1 MRQLS
6 HNLRLWIKNR
16 FETDDDK
23 PGEPC
28 MQVRQ
33 EIFDTYWRF
42 ATMRQEV
49 FFNKINKVPP
59 PWTNDQII
67 NTYKF
72 CNAYRASDRVSQYLI
87 KNVIYDENRSRNEE
101 ELILRILLFKIFN
114 KIETWEYL
122 ENKIGDYITLSNF
135 DSNIYSDILEEA
147 MNLGYVIYTS
157 AYMSCA
163 SKEFGCDKKHQ
174 NHLALIDK
182 MVVQDRV
189 VNRIVKAKKLEDVFQ
204 IIQEYPLLGK
214 FMAYQLATDINYS
227 EIINFDENSFTIAG
241 PGAERGINKCFIDTD
256 GKTYTD
262 IIRWMTENQERE
274 FQRLGLNFQSLWGRP
289 LQAIDCQNLFCETD
303 KYCRSAFPDLKSNR
317 KKIKSKFTSTPQP
330 IDYFYPPKWCINEK
344 VKVNLSQRLP
354 QLDIPNLQ
362 QHNKNN
368 YQQLSLELN
377 LIVKATSLIPEYV
390 SKLHKT
396 DEQESQFN
404 HKSNKSKKSKTLQ
417 NTQIENSQQLC
428 LFE

>member
-1 MRQLS
+1 MR
-6 HNLRLWIKNR
+6 
-16 FETDDDK
+16 
-23 PGEPC
+23 
-28 MQVRQ
+28 VRQ

-42 ATMRQEV
+42 AALRQEV
-49 FFNKINKVPP
+49 FFKKINNMPP
-59 PWTNDQII
+59 PWTGDPII

-87 KNVIYDENRSRNEE
+87 KNVIYDDNRSQNEE
-101 ELILRILLFKIFN
+101 EVILRILLFKIFN

-135 DSNIYSDILEEA
+135 SLNRYSDLLQEA

-163 SKEFGCDKKHQ
+163 SKEFGYDKKHQ

-189 VNRIVKAKKLEDVFQ
+189 VNRIVKAKNFEDVFQ

-241 PGAERGINKCFIDTD
+241 PGAERGIDKCFIDTD
-256 GKTYTD
+256 GKTYTNV
-262 IIRWMTENQERE
+262 IHWMTQNQEKE

-303 KYCRSAFPDLKSNR
+303 KYCRAAFPELKSNR
-317 KKIKSKFTSTPQP
+317 KKIKSKFTSTPQA
-330 IDYFYPPKWCINEK
+330 IDYFYPPKWSINDK
-344 VKVNLSQRLP
+344 VQESLAQRLP
-354 QLDIPNLQ
+354 TLEITNLQ
-362 QHNKNN
+362 LLNN
-368 YQQLSLELN
+368 SNCQQLSLELDSQG
-377 LIVKATSLIPEYV
+377 KTTSEIPNNV
-390 SKLHKT
+390 STQYKKS
-396 DEQESQFN
+396 EQETQR
-404 HKSNKSKKSKTLQ
+404 KKSKVLQ
-417 NTQIENSQQLC
+417 NIKMEKHEQLC
-428 LFE
+428 LF

>member
-1 MRQLS
+1 
-6 HNLRLWIKNR
+6 
-16 FETDDDK
+16 
-23 PGEPC
+23 

-42 ATMRQEV
+42 AAMRQEV
-49 FFNKINKVPP
+49 FFNKINNLPP
-59 PWTNDQII
+59 PWTSDPII

-87 KNVIYDENRSRNEE
+87 KNVIYDNNRSKNEE
-101 ELILRILLFKIFN
+101 EVILRILLFKIFN

-122 ENKIGDYITLSNF
+122 EKQLGEYITLSNF
-135 DSNIYSDILEEA
+135 DLNVYSNILQEA
-147 MNLGYVIYTS
+147 MNLGHVIYTS

-163 SKEFGCDKKHQ
+163 SKEFGYDKKHQ

-182 MVVQDRV
+182 MVVQERV
-189 VNRIVKAKKLEDVFQ
+189 DKRIVKAKNFEDVFH

-241 PGAERGINKCFIDTD
+241 PGAERGINKCFIDTA
-256 GKTYTD
+256 GKTYTEV
-262 IIRWMTENQERE
+262 IHWMTENQEKE

-303 KYCRSAFPDLKSNR
+303 KYCRAAFPDLKSNR

-330 IDYFYPPKWCINEK
+330 IDYFYPPKWQI
-344 VKVNLSQRLP
+344 
-354 QLDIPNLQ
+354 
-362 QHNKNN
+362 
-368 YQQLSLELN
+368 
-377 LIVKATSLIPEYV
+377 
-390 SKLHKT
+390 
-396 DEQESQFN
+396 N
-404 HKSNKSKKSKTLQ
+404 HKIKSILQ
-417 NTQIENSQQLC
+417 YELC
-428 LFE
+428 LNFNQIS

>member
-1 MRQLS
+1 
-6 HNLRLWIKNR
+6 
-16 FETDDDK
+16 
-23 PGEPC
+23 

-42 ATMRQEV
+42 AAMRQEV
-49 FFNKINKVPP
+49 FFNKINNLPP
-59 PWTNDQII
+59 PWTSDPII

-87 KNVIYDENRSRNEE
+87 KNVIYDDNRSKNQEE
-101 ELILRILLFKIFN
+101 VILRILLFKIFN

-122 ENKIGDYITLSNF
+122 EKQLGEYITLSNF
-135 DSNIYSDILEEA
+135 DLNLYSNILQEA
-147 MNLGYVIYTS
+147 MNLGHVIYTS

-163 SKEFGCDKKHQ
+163 SKEFGYDKKHQ

-189 VNRIVKAKKLEDVFQ
+189 DKRIVKAKHFEDVFQ

-241 PGAERGINKCFIDTD
+241 PGAERGINKCFLDTE

-262 IIRWMTENQERE
+262 VIHWMTENQEKE

-303 KYCRSAFPDLKSNR
+303 KYCRAAFPDLKSNR

-330 IDYFYPPKWCINEK
+330 IDYFYPPKWHINDK
-344 VKVNLSQRLP
+344 VQKTLVQRLVASEITSL
-354 QLDIPNLQ
+354 QLL
-362 QHNKNN
+362 NN
-368 YQQLSLELN
+368 SNCQQLSLQLN
-377 LIVKATSLIPEYV
+377 PIV
-390 SKLHKT
+390 
-396 DEQESQFN
+396 
-404 HKSNKSKKSKTLQ
+404 
-417 NTQIENSQQLC
+417 
-428 LFE
+428 

>member
-1 MRQLS
+1 
-6 HNLRLWIKNR
+6 
-16 FETDDDK
+16 
-23 PGEPC
+23 

-42 ATMRQEV
+42 AAMRQEV
-49 FFNKINKVPP
+49 FFNKINNLPL
-59 PWTNDQII
+59 PWTSDPII

-87 KNVIYDENRSRNEE
+87 KKVIYDQNRSQNEE
-101 ELILRILLFKIFN
+101 EVILRILLFKIFN

-135 DSNIYSDILEEA
+135 DSNVYSDILQEA

-163 SKEFGCDKKHQ
+163 SKEFGYDKKHQ

-189 VNRIVKAKKLEDVFQ
+189 VNRIVKAKNFEDVFK

-241 PGAERGINKCFIDTD
+241 PGAERGISKCFIGTE

-262 IIRWMTENQERE
+262 VIHWMTENQEKE

-303 KYCRSAFPDLKSNR
+303 KYCRAAFPDLKSNR

-330 IDYFYPPKWCINEK
+330 IDYFYPPKWCINDKIQES
-344 VKVNLSQRLP
+344 LAQRLP
-354 QLDIPNLQ
+354 TLEITNLQ
-362 QHNKNN
+362 ILNN
-368 YQQLSLELN
+368 SNCQQLSLELDS
-377 LIVKATSLIPEYV
+377 LVKTTSEIPNNV
-390 SKLHKT
+390 SKQYKKS
-396 DEQESQFN
+396 EQETQR
-404 HKSNKSKKSKTLQ
+404 KTSKVLH
-417 NTQIENSQQLC
+417 IEMEKHEQLC
-428 LFE
+428 LF

>member
-1 MRQLS
+1 
-6 HNLRLWIKNR
+6 
-16 FETDDDK
+16 
-23 PGEPC
+23 

-42 ATMRQEV
+42 AAMRQEV
-49 FFNKINKVPP
+49 FFNKINNAPP
-59 PWTNDQII
+59 PWTSDSII

-72 CNAYRASDRVSQYLI
+72 CNAYRASDRVSQYLL
-87 KNVIYDENRSRNEE
+87 KNVIYDENRSKNEE
-101 ELILRILLFKIFN
+101 EVILRILLFKIFN

-135 DSNIYSDILEEA
+135 DSNTYSNILQEA
-147 MNLGYVIYTS
+147 MNCGYVIYTS

-163 SKEFGCDKKHQ
+163 SKEFGYDKKHQ

-182 MVVQDRV
+182 MVVQDKV
-189 VNRIVKAKKLEDVFQ
+189 VNRIVQAKNFEAVFH

-241 PGAERGINKCFIDTD
+241 PGAERGISKCFIDTD

-262 IIRWMTENQERE
+262 IIHWMTENQERE

-303 KYCRSAFPDLKSNR
+303 KYCRAAFPELKSNR
-317 KKIKSKFTSTPQP
+317 KKIKSKFTSTPQA
-330 IDYFYPPKWCINEK
+330 IDYFYPPKWQINDK
-344 VKVNLSQRLP
+344 VQETLAQKLP
-354 QLDIPNLQ
+354 TLEIPNLQ
-362 QHNKNN
+362 LLNN
-368 YQQLSLELN
+368 INCQQLSLELDY
-377 LIVKATSLIPEYV
+377 LGKTTSEIPNNI
-390 SKLHKT
+390 SKPRKQYG
-396 DEQESQFN
+396 QETPR
-404 HKSNKSKKSKTLQ
+404 KKSTILQ
-417 NTQIENSQQLC
+417 DADTEKSQQLC
-428 LFE
+428 LF

>member
-1 MRQLS
+1 
-6 HNLRLWIKNR
+6 
-16 FETDDDK
+16 
-23 PGEPC
+23 

-42 ATMRQEV
+42 AAMRQEV
-49 FFNKINKVPP
+49 FFNKINNLPP
-59 PWTNDQII
+59 PWTSDSII

-87 KNVIYDENRSRNEE
+87 KNVIYDEKRSQKEE
-101 ELILRILLFKIFN
+101 EVILRILLFKIFN
-114 KIETWEYL
+114 KIETWKYL

-135 DSNIYSDILEEA
+135 DSNVYSDILQEA

-163 SKEFGCDKKHQ
+163 SKEFGYDKKHQ

-189 VNRIVKAKKLEDVFQ
+189 DNRIVKAKKFEDIFQ

-241 PGAERGINKCFIDTD
+241 PGAERGIKKCFVNTD

-262 IIRWMTENQERE
+262 LIHWMTENQEIE

-303 KYCRSAFPDLKSNR
+303 KYCRAAFPDLKSNR
-317 KKIKSKFTSTPQP
+317 KKIRSKFTSTTQS
-330 IDYFYPPKWCINEK
+330 IDYFYPPKWQINDKIQES
-344 VKVNLSQRLP
+344 LAQRLP
-354 QLDIPNLQ
+354 QVELPNLQ
-362 QHNKNN
+362 LLNN
-368 YQQLSLELN
+368 SDCQQLSLELDHILKTTSEIPDN
-377 LIVKATSLIPEYV
+377 LSRQDKKYGQ
-390 SKLHKT
+390 KT
-396 DEQESQFN
+396 
-404 HKSNKSKKSKTLQ
+404 HSKKSKVLQ
-417 NTQIENSQQLC
+417 NLDTEKSQQLC
-428 LFE
+428 LF

>member
-1 MRQLS
+1 
-6 HNLRLWIKNR
+6 
-16 FETDDDK
+16 
-23 PGEPC
+23 

-42 ATMRQEV
+42 AALRQEV
-49 FFNKINKVPP
+49 FFNKINNMPP
-59 PWTNDQII
+59 PWTSDPII

-87 KNVIYDENRSRNEE
+87 KNVIYDENRSQNEE
-101 ELILRILLFKIFN
+101 EVILRILLFKIFN

-135 DSNIYSDILEEA
+135 NLNTYSDLLQEA

-163 SKEFGCDKKHQ
+163 SKEFGYDKKHQ

-189 VNRIVKAKKLEDVFQ
+189 VNHIVKAKNFDEVFQ

-227 EIINFDENSFTIAG
+227 EIINFDENSFSVAG
-241 PGAERGINKCFIDTD
+241 PGAERGISKCFLETD

-262 IIRWMTENQERE
+262 IIYWMTENQEKE
-274 FQRLGLNFQSLWGRP
+274 FERLGLNFQSLWGRP

-303 KYCRSAFPDLKSNR
+303 KYCRSAFPELKSNR
-317 KKIKSKFTSTPQP
+317 KKIKSKFTSKPQA
-330 IDYFYPPKWCINEK
+330 INYFYPPKWHINDK
-344 VKVNLSQRLP
+344 VQESLAQRLP
-354 QLDIPNLQ
+354 TLEITNLQ
-362 QHNKNN
+362 LLNN
-368 YQQLSLELN
+368 HCQQLSLELDS
-377 LIVKATSLIPEYV
+377 IVKTNSQLLENL
-390 SKLHKT
+390 SK
-396 DEQESQFN
+396 QY
-404 HKSNKSKKSKTLQ
+404 KKSKQETYIKKSKPLQ
-417 NTQIENSQQLC
+417 NPEMEKHEQLC
-428 LFE
+428 LF

>member
-1 MRQLS
+1 LLTINFHDKDES
-6 HNLRLWIKNR
+6 
-16 FETDDDK
+16 DDDK
-23 PGEPC
+23 PGEQY
-28 MQVRQ
+28 MQVRE

-42 ATMRQEV
+42 AAMRQEV
-49 FFNKINKVPP
+49 FFKKINNLPP
-59 PWTNDQII
+59 PWTSDPII

-87 KNVIYDENRSRNEE
+87 KNVIYDENRSQNEE
-101 ELILRILLFKIFN
+101 EVILRILLFKIFN

-122 ENKIGDYITLSNF
+122 ENQIGDYIALSNF
-135 DSNIYSDILEEA
+135 DSNVYSDILQEA

-163 SKEFGCDKKHQ
+163 SKEFGYDKKHQ

-189 VNRIVKAKKLEDVFQ
+189 DNRIVKAKNFEDVFK

-241 PGAERGINKCFIDTD
+241 PGAERGISKCFLDTE

-262 IIRWMTENQERE
+262 IIHWMTENQERE

-303 KYCRSAFPDLKSNR
+303 KYCRAAFPDLKSNR
-317 KKIKSKFTSTPQP
+317 KKIKSKFTSTPQQ
-330 IDYFYPPKWCINEK
+330 IDYFYPHKWRINNKLKES
-344 VKVNLSQRLP
+344 LAQRLP

-362 QHNKNN
+362 QINN
-368 YQQLSLELN
+368 SNCQQLSLELN
-377 LIVKATSLIPEYV
+377 FIVEKNSEIPGNL
-390 SKLHKT
+390 SK
-396 DEQESQFN
+396 QY
-404 HKSNKSKKSKTLQ
+404 KKSHQETQRKKLNLLQ
-417 NTQIENSQQLC
+417 NPEMEKHEQLC
-428 LFE
+428 LF

>member
-1 MRQLS
+1 
-6 HNLRLWIKNR
+6 
-16 FETDDDK
+16 
-23 PGEPC
+23 

-33 EIFDTYWRF
+33 EIFDTYWQF

-49 FFNKINKVPP
+49 FFNKINNVPQ
-59 PWTNDQII
+59 PWTSDPII

-87 KNVIYDENRSRNEE
+87 KNIIYDENRSKNEE
-101 ELILRILLFKIFN
+101 EVILRILLFKIFN

-122 ENKIGDYITLSNF
+122 ENKIGNHITLSNF
-135 DSNIYSDILEEA
+135 DSSVYSDILQEA
-147 MNLGYVIYTS
+147 MNLGYAIYTS

-163 SKEFGCDKKHQ
+163 SKEFGYDKKHQ

-189 VNRIVKAKKLEDVFQ
+189 VNRIVKAKNFEAVFQ
-204 IIQEYPLLGK
+204 IIQKYPLLGK

-241 PGAERGINKCFIDTD
+241 PGAERGISKCFVDTD

-262 IIRWMTENQERE
+262 IIHWMTENQERE

-303 KYCRSAFPDLKSNR
+303 KYCRAAFPDLKSNR
-317 KKIKSKFTSTPQP
+317 KKIKSKFTSTPQA
-330 IDYFYPPKWCINEK
+330 IDYFYPPKWCINDK
-344 VKVNLSQRLP
+344 VEESLAQRLP
-354 QLDIPNLQ
+354 TLEITNLQ
-362 QHNKNN
+362 LLNN
-368 YQQLSLELN
+368 SNCQQLSLELDSQ
-377 LIVKATSLIPEYV
+377 VKITSEVANNV
-390 SKLHKT
+390 SKQYKKS
-396 DEQESQFN
+396 EQETQR
-404 HKSNKSKKSKTLQ
+404 KKSKVLQ
-417 NTQIENSQQLC
+417 NPEMEKHEQLC
-428 LFE
+428 LF